1 MNVTTVR
8 TKARAS
14 SSSFTLEVGPWDQ
27 SRFDG
32 KGGFAFGET
41 AEVQAFTPLRQGEKV
56 EFEVSFSAIGSHDPE
71 TAKRRI
77 ASYKTAIQMAE
88 QFQALVNEY
97 TEPAS
102 QFESLARDYD
112 GQSYMIVFN

>member
-1 MNVTTVR
+1 MIHTTTVR
-8 TKARAS
+8 TKAQAS
-14 SSSFTLEVGPWDQ
+14 SSSFQLEIGPWDT

-41 AEVQAFTPLRQGEKV
+41 AEVFAEGEPI
-56 EFEVSFSAIGSHDPE
+56 EFEVSFAAIGSHDPE

-88 QFQALVNEY
+88 QFQGFVTDATQPEEL
-97 TEPAS
+97 
-102 QFESLARDYD
+102 FESLARDYD
-112 GQSYMIVFN
+112 GQSYMIVFK